1 MIWFPYTGSI
11 PIALYWPSG
20 MTSAG
25 FAVATVFTVVRLLT
39 LVLAASRTRTVSE
52 PSIPAP
58 FLEAQEVKK
67 AAA

>member
-1 MIWFPYTGSI
+1 MFWFPYTGSI

-25 FAVATVFTVVRLLT
+25 LAVATAFAVVRLLT
-39 LVLAASRTRTVSE
+39 LVFRASRTRTVSE

-58 FLEAQEVKK
+58 FEEQEVKK